1 MRDAVAGHPPGRPRH
16 GLLPQMSALIR
27 VLRPVLLRGL
37 LITAGAFF
45 AGFMIVAVL
54 ADLGAFDRLNLR
66 MTHYLQGRGSTGQD
80 IGLGVFSYLGSIEV
94 TLVIAALLGMG
105 LFRGLRLLAVLP
117 LAFILLGSALEIL
130 GKQVIV
136 SPAPG
141 KAFQRFPE
149 FLPSLG
155 HKIGH
160 WSFPSGHLVRATI
173 AYGLVL
179 YLAERWELFGRDSSR
194 LSPVLVLVIF
204 FVGYAVVYLGWHW
217 LSDAIGGLLLG
228 LALLVA
234 LIAYLERKRLVN
246 PGHAAVE
253 D

>member
-1 MRDAVAGHPPGRPRH
+1 V
-16 GLLPQMSALIR
+16 SALIR
-27 VLRPVLLRGL
+27 LRWPVLSRRL

-45 AGFMIVAVL
+45 AAYVAIALLVEV
-54 ADLGAFDRLNLR
+54 GAFSRLNLR

-80 IGLGVFSYLGSIEV
+80 IGLGIFSYLGSIEV
-94 TLVIAALLGMG
+94 TLVIAVLLGVG

-117 LAFILLGSALEIL
+117 LAFVLLASALEIL
-130 GKQVIV
+130 GKEVIV
-136 SPAPG
+136 SAAPG

-155 HKIGH
+155 HRIGH
-160 WSFPSGHLVRATI
+160 WSFPSGHVVRATI
-173 AYGLVL
+173 VYGLVL

-194 LSPVLVLVIF
+194 LSPVLVLVIS
-204 FVGYAVVYLGWHW
+204 FVGYGVVYLGWHW

-228 LALLVA
+228 LALLFA
-234 LIAYLERKRLVN
+234 LIAYLERKRTVN
-246 PGHAAVE
+246 PGHVL

>member
-1 MRDAVAGHPPGRPRH
+1 MQDATAGNAPGRPRH
-16 GLLPQMSALIR
+16 GLLPQVSALIR
-27 VLRPVLLRGL
+27 PHWPVLSRRL
-37 LITAGAFF
+37 LITAGVFF
-45 AGFMIVAVL
+45 AAFLVAALLV
-54 ADLGAFDRLNLR
+54 DFGSFGRLNLR

-80 IGLGVFSYLGSIEV
+80 IGLGVFSYLGSIEM
-94 TLVIAALLGMG
+94 TLVIAALLGVA

-117 LAFILLGSALEIL
+117 VVFVLAGSLLELI
-130 GKQVIV
+130 GKQLIT

-141 KAFQRFPE
+141 KAFQRFPDI
-149 FLPSLG
+149 LPSLG
-155 HKIGH
+155 HKLGH
-160 WSFPSGHLVRATI
+160 YSFPSGHVLRATV

-204 FVGYAVVYLGWHW
+204 FIGYAVVYLGWHW

-228 LALLVA
+228 LTLLFA
-234 LIAYLERKRLVN
+234 LIAYLERKRTVN
-246 PGHAAVE
+246 PGHQL

>member
-1 MRDAVAGHPPGRPRH
+1 
-16 GLLPQMSALIR
+16 MSALIR
-27 VLRPVLLRGL
+27 LRWPVLSRRL
-37 LITAGAFF
+37 LITAGAFL
-45 AGFMIVAVL
+45 AAYVAIALLVD
-54 ADLGAFDRLNLR
+54 AGAFRWLDLR

-80 IGLGVFSYLGSIEV
+80 IALGIFSYLGSIEV
-94 TLVIAALLGMG
+94 TLVIAVLLGVG

-117 LAFILLGSALEIL
+117 VAFILLGSALEIL
-130 GKQVIV
+130 GKQLIV

-141 KAFQRFPE
+141 SALQRFPE

-155 HKIGH
+155 HQIGR
-160 WSFPSGHLVRATI
+160 WSFPSGHLVRATLT
-173 AYGLVL
+173 YGLVL

-204 FVGYAVVYLGWHW
+204 FVGYGVVYLGWHW

-228 LALLVA
+228 LALLFA
-234 LIAYLERKRLVN
+234 LIAYLERKRTVN
-246 PGHAAVE
+246 PGHIL

>member
-1 MRDAVAGHPPGRPRH
+1 V
-16 GLLPQMSALIR
+16 SALIR
-27 VLRPVLLRGL
+27 LRWPGLSRRL
-37 LITAGAFF
+37 LITAGAFL
-45 AGFMIVAVL
+45 AAYVAIALLVD
-54 ADLGAFDRLNLR
+54 AGAFRWLDLR

-80 IGLGVFSYLGSIEV
+80 IALGIFSYLGSIEV
-94 TLVIAALLGMG
+94 TLVIAVLLGVG

-117 LAFILLGSALEIL
+117 VAFILLGSALEIL
-130 GKQVIV
+130 GKQLIV

-141 KAFQRFPE
+141 AAFQRFPE
-149 FLPSLG
+149 LLPSLG
-155 HKIGH
+155 HQIGR
-160 WSFPSGHLVRATI
+160 WSFPSGHLVRATL

-204 FVGYAVVYLGWHW
+204 FVGYGVVYLGWHW

-228 LALLVA
+228 LALLFA
-234 LIAYLERKRLVN
+234 LIAYLERKRTVN
-246 PGHAAVE
+246 PGHLL

>member
-1 MRDAVAGHPPGRPRH
+1 V
-16 GLLPQMSALIR
+16 SALIR
-27 VLRPVLLRGL
+27 PHWPVLSRRL
-37 LITAGAFF
+37 LITAGVFF
-45 AGFMIVAVL
+45 AAFVVVAIFVQ
-54 ADLGAFDRLNLR
+54 AGAFGRLNLR
-66 MTHYLQGRGSTGQD
+66 MTHYLQGRGSTGQN
-80 IGLGVFSYLGSIEV
+80 IGLGIFSYLGSIEV
-94 TLVIAALLGMG
+94 TLVIAALLGVA

-117 LAFILLGSALEIL
+117 VAFILVGSALEIL

-141 KAFQRFPE
+141 MALQRFPG

-160 WSFPSGHLVRATI
+160 YSFPSGHMVRATI

-204 FVGYAVVYLGWHW
+204 FVGYGVVYLGWHW
-217 LSDAIGGLLLG
+217 LADAIGGLLLG
-228 LALLVA
+228 LTLLFA
-234 LIAYLERKRLVN
+234 LIAYLERKRTVN
-246 PGHAAVE
+246 PGHAL